1 MNRTNRPNSQDAN
14 FMARTGNRLATPYAE
29 LHRAWAKV
37 AREAHAFVDANFAA
51 GWRRGGPKSPAY
63 VALKSIYA
71 RSGHDVESHEHS
83 APKNI
88 FLGAGD

>member
-1 MNRTNRPNSQDAN
+1 
-14 FMARTGNRLATPYAE
+14 MARTGNRLATPYAE
-29 LHRAWAKV
+29 LHRAWAKG
-37 AREAHAFVDANFAA
+37 AREAHACVDANFAA

-71 RSGHDVESHEHS
+71 RSGNVVSHERS